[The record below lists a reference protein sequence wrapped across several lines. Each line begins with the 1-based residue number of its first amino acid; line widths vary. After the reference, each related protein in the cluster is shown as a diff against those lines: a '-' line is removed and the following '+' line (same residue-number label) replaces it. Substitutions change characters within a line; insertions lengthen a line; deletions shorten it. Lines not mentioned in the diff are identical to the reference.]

1 MFSVNLTSYLPE
13 LLILLAIAIIVLIAR
28 RNPGENVYKY
38 VTNKATDFYDRYAPY
53 SFKMVR
59 EKAIELGQEYTPR
72 QYLTQVIILGGIA
85 ALVGYFYFYSII
97 TAVIY
102 AIIAI
107 AFIPYLAYLRLQ
119 RVYSEYIFEQIQTYT
134 TNVIMEFNTTQS
146 FVKSL
151 EGVRDSGILEEP
163 VLSDVKKM
171 IDMSYQNGTIDESIK
186 YFNDKYPFY
195 MVKNM
200 HQLFLQITKEGARD
214 SGQALENMSLDI
226 DALDEGVYR
235 DQMDRNNFHGRFLRF
250 GLILYLLIVVLRFM
264 LGEDNY
270 MKLLDIWYVQV
281 ILHAIVIINAFFLL
295 SGEKYYNEDTGGE

>member
-146 FVKSL
+146 FVKAL

-163 VLSDVKKM
+163 VVGDVRKM
-171 IDMSYQNGTIDESIK
+171 IEMSYQNGTIDESIN
-186 YFNDKYPFY
+186 YFNSKYPFY

-226 DALDEGVYR
+226 DALVEGVYR

-250 GLILYLLIVVLRFM
+250 GLILYLLVIVLRFM

-270 MKLLDIWYVQV
+270 IKLLDIWYVQI
-281 ILHAIVIINAFFLL
+281 ILHAIVIINAYFLL
-295 SGEKYYNEDTGGE
+295 SGEKYYNEDVGGE